1 MCSDFTGGMKD
12 SRPDADVRPTQTRL
26 DRWLSFV
33 DAYPLYIL
41 GVIIVLAVLISLVL
55 NKSNLPPAVNA
66 GENDTWWAIAVNL
79 AHGDGYSLCLQRYFP
94 FCGPSNQATATR
106 EPLPVLLFAG
116 LALLSGESLWV
127 AVAAEFL
134 IYLSILVLIYF
145 LTREW
150 SNPRAALLAAS
161 LWGLYIPAHELISQ
175 VSGDLLAAFLV
186 GLGILYVMRA
196 RTSRHP
202 RDWLL
207 AGTCLGLA
215 TVSRSGMLVVAGLV
229 IAGVVLESWS
239 RRLRLQEIAT
249 PALMLSGLLI
259 LFVAPWLIRNQL
271 VLGRP
276 VVGSSLIGY
285 NLYRHNYMIDTKNY
299 FRHVGGQEGL
309 AATKALLNRR
319 TDLIGVENEAQM
331 DLIYQAAAIHLIR
344 TYPARYLLLSAYRF
358 LPLWFN
364 WGYPEAYGKEPTRM
378 DYVIMVYQGILLL
391 LALFGLYRTAGRTWP
406 LWGSIL
412 AVSLMYMAV
421 DARLLYLTPV
431 MPLVISLSAGGG
443 IELLGKLVH
452 PKLSY
457 GTQPLQGI
465 QGS

>member
-12 SRPDADVRPTQTRL
+12 SRPDVRPTQTRL

-33 DAYPLYIL
+33 DTYPLYIL
-41 GVIIVLAVLISLVL
+41 GVITVLAVLISLVL
-55 NKSNLPPAVNA
+55 NRNTLPPAANA
-66 GENDTWWAIAVNL
+66 GENDTWWVIAVNL
-79 AHGDGYSLCLQRYFP
+79 AHGDGYSLCLERYFP

-116 LALLSGESLWV
+116 LALLGGESLWV
-127 AVAAEFL
+127 AVVAEFL

-145 LTREW
+145 LTHEW

-175 VSGDLLAAFLV
+175 VSGDLLAALLV
-186 GLGILYVMRA
+186 GMGILYVMRA

-229 IAGVVLESWS
+229 IGGVVLESFS
-239 RRLRLQEIAT
+239 MRLGLREIVT
-249 PALMLSGLLI
+249 PTLMLSSLLI
-259 LFVAPWLIRNQL
+259 LFMVPWLIRNRL

-276 VVGSSLIGY
+276 VLGSSLIGY
-285 NLYRHNYMIDTKNY
+285 NLYRHNYMIDTDNY

-309 AATKALLNRR
+309 AATEALLNRR
-319 TDLIGVENEAQM
+319 TDLIGIENEAQM
-331 DLIYQAAAIHLIR
+331 DLIYRAEAIHLIR
-344 TYPARYLLLSAYRF
+344 TYPTRYLLLSAYRF

-364 WGYPEAYGKEPTRM
+364 WGYPEAYGREPLRM

-391 LALFGLYRTAGRTWP
+391 LALFGLYRTVWRTWP

-421 DARLLYLTPV
+421 DARLLYLTPI

-443 IELLGKLVH
+443 THLLRKLVNRVLRH
-452 PKLSY
+452 GRRCS
-457 GTQPLQGI
+457 QGI
-465 QGS
+465 RGS